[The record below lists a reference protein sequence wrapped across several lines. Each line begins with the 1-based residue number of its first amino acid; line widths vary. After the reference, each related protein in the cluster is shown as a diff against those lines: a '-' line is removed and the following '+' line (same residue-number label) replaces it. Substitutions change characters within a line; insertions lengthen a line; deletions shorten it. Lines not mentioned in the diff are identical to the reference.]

1 MNEKLNLSIYPDC
14 GINLFGYIKSEFGLG
29 ESVRLLVGAFQSVE
43 IPLNLLNFSKV
54 PHKQA
59 TYNFNEL
66 QINKL
71 YPINLIHINPDVL
84 PAVITDFS
92 EDYFIN
98 KYNIAYWYWEL
109 EMLPDSWKDYSYIFH
124 EIWTAS
130 EFIATQIRKNTDVPV
145 YVIPPPVLGP
155 LDYNSLKKNSRKKGE
170 KCIFLFIFDFLSVQR
185 RKNPEDAINAFQT
198 AFKNE
203 DNTRLIIKSING
215 HLAEKELKNL
225 EQIASRDKRIILI
238 NGYVPRS
245 EIWELISE
253 SDCYISLHAAEGF
266 GLTIAEAMIMEKPV
280 IATAYSGNMDFMNNE
295 NSYPVL
301 YNKKPINIVN
311 SIYAENASWAEPD
324 LNDCALKMR
333 QVHDFPEEAAEKGER
348 AREDILAKYNKER
361 SGNLISRRIMEI
373 AALINAEDFFD
384 QPANRRQKIIFNYL
398 RESEASKKKNLF
410 QRMIQIPFAVWRRLK
425 KIANKD

>member
-1 MNEKLNLSIYPDC
+1 
-14 GINLFGYIKSEFGLG
+14 
-29 ESVRLLVGAFQSVE
+29 
-43 IPLNLLNFSKV
+43 
-54 PHKQA
+54 
-59 TYNFNEL
+59 
-66 QINKL
+66 
-71 YPINLIHINPDVL
+71 
-84 PAVITDFS
+84 
-92 EDYFIN
+92 
-98 KYNIAYWYWEL
+98 
-109 EMLPDSWKDYSYIFH
+109 
-124 EIWTAS
+124 
-130 EFIATQIRKNTDVPV
+130 
-145 YVIPPPVLGP
+145 
-155 LDYNSLKKNSRKKGE
+155 
-170 KCIFLFIFDFLSVQR
+170 
-185 RKNPEDAINAFQT
+185 
-198 AFKNE
+198 
-203 DNTRLIIKSING
+203 
-215 HLAEKELKNL
+215 
-225 EQIASRDKRIILI
+225 
-238 NGYVPRS
+238 
-245 EIWELISE
+245 
-253 SDCYISLHAAEGF
+253 
-266 GLTIAEAMIMEKPV
+266 MIMEKPV